1 MKTSSENKTNPALW
15 PLLTQH
21 RDASRTGAEWKRI
34 FAGFDP
40 AAIPLLPVVGGRANF
55 VLCPETGIELAIHE
69 NRNGTFTALPPE
81 GSELD
86 SRIDGLTIADLR
98 LFRLDWPTI
107 CQTLS
112 LNLGLAGKVRTVPG
126 KPWFW
131 FLGESRTD
139 TYLYPYFLAV
149 IRSDT
154 EADEVIVALK
164 SKLSARLLVPAL
176 SDSIFHRLT
185 EAKLALHVLADGGVP
200 QFPAAETLLP
210 AARFMLRQGRGAWHF
225 TIDGISGTIADEKGL
240 HYVEYLFK
248 NPPEAP
254 IHAADLQ
261 AEVCEM
267 DTNAEGVTEIVDP
280 DSGERITLSRT
291 ARLQEHNLSIDDRD
305 ANQHIWRIRRS
316 WQRIIDDQAATD
328 MERDEARAEKDK
340 IDGVLASKALRDT
353 SNAAKTYDRI
363 RQTITRLLKHLDAKK
378 TKDGEKDP
386 AYEALANHIRLHL
399 SAASRRYSGT
409 RTSRTRTGTAQT
421 FMYERPEGI
430 VWSD

>member
-1 MKTSSENKTNPALW
+1 MKTISENEASAALW
-15 PLLTQH
+15 PLLTQQ
-21 RDASRTGAEWKRI
+21 RDASRTSAEWKRI

-55 VLCPETGIELAIHE
+55 ILCPETGIELGIHE

-86 SRIDGLTIADLR
+86 SRIDGLTIGDLR

-112 LNLGLAGKVRTVPG
+112 LRLGLAGKVRPVPG

-131 FLGESRTD
+131 HLGELRTD
-139 TYLYPYFLAV
+139 TYLYPYYLAV

-154 EADEVIVALK
+154 EADTVVVALK
-164 SKLSARLLVPAL
+164 PKLSARLFVPAL

-185 EAKLALHVLADGGVP
+185 EAKLVFHVLADGGIP

-225 TIDGISGTIADEKGL
+225 TIDGLSGTIADEKGL

-254 IHAADLQ
+254 IHATALQ

-267 DTNAEGVTEIVDP
+267 DINAEGVTEIVDP

-291 ARLQEHNLSIDDRD
+291 AHLKEHNLSIDDRD
-305 ANQHIWRIRRS
+305 IKRRIWSIRRS
-316 WQRIIDDQAATD
+316 WQRIIDDQTVTD
-328 MERDEARAEKDK
+328 MERDEARAEVAKLD
-340 IDGVLASKALRDT
+340 DFLNSKALRDT

-363 RQTITRLLKHLDAKK
+363 RQAITRLLKNLDAKK

-386 AYEALANHIRLHL
+386 AYEALANHIQQHLRL
-399 SAASRRYSGT
+399 ASSRYSGT

-421 FMYERPEGI
+421 FTYERPAGV

>member
-1 MKTSSENKTNPALW
+1 MKTSSENETNPALW

-21 RDASRTGAEWKRI
+21 RDASRTSAEWKRI
-34 FAGFDP
+34 FAEYDP
-40 AAIPLLPVVGGRANF
+40 AAIPLLPVIGGRANF
-55 VLCPETGIELAIHE
+55 VLCPETGIELAVHE

-86 SRIDGLTIADLR
+86 SRIEGLTIDDLR
-98 LFRLDWPTI
+98 LFRLAWPAI

-112 LNLGLAGKVRTVPG
+112 LRLELAGKVRPVPG
-126 KPWFW
+126 KSWFW
-131 FLGESRTD
+131 HLGDLRTD

-154 EADEVIVALK
+154 EADEVVAALK
-164 SKLSARLLVPAL
+164 PKLSARLLVPAL

-254 IHAADLQ
+254 IHATDLQ
-261 AEVCEM
+261 SEVCEM

-280 DSGERITLSRT
+280 DSGKRITLSRT
-291 ARLQEHNLSIDDRD
+291 ARLQEHNLSIDDRN
-305 ANQHIWRIRRS
+305 AKRRIWQILQS
-316 WQRIIDDQAATD
+316 YQRIIDDQAATD

-340 IDGVLASKALRDT
+340 IEGVFASKAFRDT

-363 RQTITRLLKHLDAKK
+363 RQAISRLLKHLDANK

-386 AYEALANHIRLHL
+386 AYEALANHIRQHL
-399 SAASRRYSGT
+399 SLASSRYSGT